1 MGGSEKVTVNSRCPS
16 DLVELVDAAAE
27 FDHRDRTN
35 MLIKIVADYFQTK
48 PARNGSSLKAS
59 PKPAKKKAGAR

>member
-1 MGGSEKVTVNSRCPS
+1 MEKVTVNFRCPS